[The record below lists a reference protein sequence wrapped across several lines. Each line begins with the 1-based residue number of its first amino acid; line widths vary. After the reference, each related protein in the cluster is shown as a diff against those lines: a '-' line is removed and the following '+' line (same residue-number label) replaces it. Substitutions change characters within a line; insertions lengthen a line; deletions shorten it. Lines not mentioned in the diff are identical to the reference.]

1 MPSIMKEIFNENQ
14 RKKGKSTLSNI
25 ALPDMIEECDN
36 MILRYINVN
45 KTESNQDTLDKVI
58 DEYLYDTS
66 PAMMEIFVIEDN
78 MNEGRETGLDV
89 EEG

>member
-78 MNEGRETGLDV
+78 MNEGRKTGLDV

>member
-78 MNEGRETGLDV
+78 MNEGRETGLYV